1 MRSARRWQR
10 SLLPSLNF
18 GWHLGPRLI
27 VLGLICAGHLAPQL
41 GLSPASAQPAPGSTS
56 VRSVLL
62 VFSARSTQPSAGLI
76 ERAFRERIAGT
87 VGSPID
93 LHVEHLALSGPGA
106 PSYDERLAD
115 LLKEKYRSL
124 ALAAVVAVETPAIDF
139 LLAHREELFPGVP
152 LLYGE
157 VGRQRDRRRQPPPD
171 ATGVTLVL
179 EGQRTVEVALAL
191 HPDTERVVLLAGASA
206 PDLALT
212 EFARS
217 LVAAAAPQ
225 MPVESLAGLPLDEQL
240 QRIAHLPEHTVVIF
254 VDYTGDTL
262 GRAIIARDVLD
273 LVSQA
278 STAPMYG
285 AAETYLGQGAVGG
298 DMIRFGLVGERL
310 AELLQRVLSGERANA
325 IPPVETPASAL
336 MFDWR
341 QLRRWQIAES
351 RLPEGSLVLFRQ
363 PTLWSEY
370 RWQILVILVLTIAQW
385 LLITALLAER
395 RRRRSAQKSVEVAEL
410 RYRTVADFT
419 QDCEYWRR
427 PDGSLEYISPSCRAL
442 TGFTPAEFLARPQ
455 LLEDMVVAEHRAGW
469 QAHLRAKSA
478 GGPAQRLEFQ
488 IRTKAGELRW
498 IEHLC
503 APVVAADGAFLG
515 TRGSDRDVTERKRA
529 EEELRAA
536 FAEIRELRDRFEAEN
551 VYLREDLGLEQGPEG
566 IVGESDALHYVLS
579 RARQVGATSSTVLL
593 LGETGV
599 GKELVARAIHNLSPR
614 RERTLVRVNC
624 AALPATLIES
634 ELFGHEKGAFTG
646 ALSQRKGRFE
656 TADGSTLFLDEIGEM
671 PLDLQPKLLRVI
683 QEGEFERVGGNR
695 TLRVDVR
702 LIAAT
707 NRVLEDEI
715 RKGRFREDLWYR
727 LNVFPITVPPLRK
740 RREDI
745 PQLARHFVDKICRK
759 LGRAPLELSKATL
772 ADLAAYDWP
781 GNVRELESVIERA
794 VITSP
799 GAALRLGEALRAS
812 PGRRGNG
819 DDREPGAE
827 RVRHSRGGGA
837 PAHRGDA
844 RAPPL
849 APRRG
854 GRRRHGS
861 RHQRQH
867 PAQPDA
873 QARNPAPGS
882 LGWRETAP
890 E

>member
-1 MRSARRWQR
+1 MRSVR
-10 SLLPSLNF
+10 SWRGTF
-18 GWHLGPRLI
+18 
-27 VLGLICAGHLAPQL
+27 VLGLFLAGLLA
-41 GLSPASAQPAPGSTS
+41 SSSARAQPAPGSARL
-56 VRSVLL
+56 RSVLL
-62 VFSARSTQPSAGLI
+62 VFSSRSTQPSAGLI

-87 VGSPID
+87 VGGPID

-115 LLKEKYRSL
+115 LLEEKYRSL

-139 LLAHREELFPGVP
+139 VLAHREELFPGVP

-217 LVAAAAPQ
+217 LVAATAPQ

-298 DMIRFGLVGERL
+298 DMIRFGVVGERL
-310 AELLQRVLSGERANA
+310 AELLQRVLSGERTDA

-341 QLRRWQIAES
+341 QLRRWRIAES
-351 RLPEGSLVLFRQ
+351 QLPQGSLVLHRQ

-370 RWQILVILVLTIAQW
+370 RWQILVILALTIAQW

-395 RRRRSAQKSVEVAEL
+395 RRRRSAQKNVEVAEL

-442 TGFTPAEFLARPQ
+442 TGYTPEEFLDRPQ
-455 LLEDMVVAEHRAGW
+455 LLEEMVVDEHRAGW
-469 QAHLRAKSA
+469 QAHLRAKS
-478 GGPAQRLEFQ
+478 GGGSAQRLEFQ
-488 IRTKAGELRW
+488 VRTKAGELRW
-498 IEHLC
+498 VEHLC

-515 TRGSDRDVTERKRA
+515 TRGSDRDITERKRA

-536 FAEIRELRDRFEAEN
+536 FAEIRALRDRFEAEN

-614 RERTLVRVNC
+614 KERTLVRVNC

-695 TLRVDVR
+695 TLKVDVR

-707 NRVLEDEI
+707 NTNRVLEEEI

-799 GAALRLGEALRAS
+799 GAALRLGESLRSS
-812 PGRRGNG
+812 PGAAAMAGVAA
-819 DDREPGAE
+819 GAVQGQSASGTLEEVE
-827 RVRHSRGGGA
+827 RQHIVATLERLHWRLEGEGGA
-837 PAHRGDA
+837 AAVLGINASTLRSRMRKLGIQRP
-844 RAPPL
+844 
-849 APRRG
+849 
-854 GRRRHGS
+854 GR
-861 RHQRQH
+861 
-867 PAQPDA
+867 
-873 QARNPAPGS
+873 
-882 LGWRETAP
+882 
-890 E
+890 